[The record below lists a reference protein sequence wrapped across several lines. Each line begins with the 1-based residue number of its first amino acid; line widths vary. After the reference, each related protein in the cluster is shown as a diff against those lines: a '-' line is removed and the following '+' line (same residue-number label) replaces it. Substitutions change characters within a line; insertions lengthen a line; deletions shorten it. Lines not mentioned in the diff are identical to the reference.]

1 MGTSYFVT
9 SCLWLMAVQP
19 SQNGVYS
26 ERKEFAPRVAKIDL
40 FSALD
45 ERGYLMIIKD
55 IFCSSA

>member
-26 ERKEFAPRVAKIDL
+26 ERKEFAPRVAKIAL

-45 ERGYLMIIKD
+45 ERVFD
-55 IFCSSA
+55 DN